1 MTNSETFS
9 ELLQAIESR
18 QKLIWLGL
26 TVSSTVYVP
35 LAFVDATITAGR
47 ELVQNLGWAF
57 YALAGVL
64 AVASV
69 MIRKCSLSTWWLKA
83 QWHRQVSPRQLAT
96 ADTETGQMGD
106 DQLAELG
113 SLNETEIRLLG
124 LAQTNLVPLLLSLG
138 LNDLIAVTGLVLV
151 LCGASKTSLIPF
163 LGTAILLN
171 IGMYPRLD
179 AIIER
184 AEDWVYTS

>member
-18 QKLIWLGL
+18 QKLIWFGL
-26 TVSSTVYVP
+26 TASATVYVP
-35 LAFVDATITAGR
+35 LAFVDVTMATGR

-69 MIRKCSLSTWWLKA
+69 MIRKYFSAWWLKT

-96 ADTETGQMGD
+96 AGTGTGQMDGD
-106 DQLAELG
+106 KLAKLG
-113 SLNETEIRLLG
+113 SLNETEIKLLN
-124 LAQTNLVPLLLSLG
+124 LAQANLVPLLLSLG
-138 LNDLIAVTGLVLV
+138 LNDLIAVAGLVFV

-163 LGTAILLN
+163 LGTAVLLN
-171 IGMYPRLD
+171 IGMYPHLD

-184 AEDWVYTS
+184 AEAWVYTS

>member
-1 MTNSETFS
+1 MTNSETFT

-18 QKLIWLGL
+18 QKLIWLGMTL
-26 TVSSTVYVP
+26 GSTIYVP
-35 LAFVDATITAGR
+35 VAFVDATMAAGR

-57 YALAGVL
+57 YALAGVF

-69 MIRKCSLSTWWLKA
+69 MIRKYSLSARWLKA
-83 QWHRQVSPRQLAT
+83 QWHQQVSPRPLAT
-96 ADTETGQMGD
+96 ADTETGQMGG

-113 SLNETEIRLLG
+113 SPDETEIKLLD
-124 LAQTNLVPLLLSLG
+124 LAQANLVPLLLSLG
-138 LNDLIAVTGLVLV
+138 LNDLIALTGLMFV
-151 LCGASKTSLIPF
+151 LCGASKVSLIPF
-163 LGTAILLN
+163 VGTAIILN

-184 AEDWVYTS
+184 AEAWAYTS

>member
-26 TVSSTVYVP
+26 TASSTVYVP
-35 LAFVDATITAGR
+35 LAFVDVTMTAGR

-57 YALAGVL
+57 YALAGVF

-69 MIRKCSLSTWWLKA
+69 MIRTYFSAWWLKA
-83 QWHRQVSPRQLAT
+83 QWHKPVSPRRLAT
-96 ADTETGQMGD
+96 ADTETGEID
-106 DQLAELG
+106 SDKLANLER
-113 SLNETEIRLLG
+113 LNETEIKLLG
-124 LAQTNLVPLLLSLG
+124 LAQANLVPLLLSLG
-138 LNDLIAVTGLVLV
+138 LNDLIAVTGLVFV
-151 LCGASKTSLIPF
+151 LCGANKVSLIPF
-163 LGTAILLN
+163 FGTAILLN

-179 AIIER
+179 VIIER
-184 AEDWVYTS
+184 AEAWAYTA

>member
-26 TVSSTVYVP
+26 TASSTVYVP
-35 LAFVDATITAGR
+35 LSFVDVTMATGR

-57 YALAGVL
+57 YALAGMF

-69 MIRKCSLSTWWLKA
+69 MIRKYFSAWWLKA
-83 QWHRQVSPRQLAT
+83 QWHKPVSPRQLAT
-96 ADTETGQMGD
+96 ADTETGEID
-106 DQLAELG
+106 SNKLANLERLD
-113 SLNETEIRLLG
+113 ETEIKLLN
-124 LAQTNLVPLLLSLG
+124 LAQANLVPLLLSLG
-138 LNDLIAVTGLVLV
+138 LNDLIAVTGLMFV
-151 LCGASKTSLIPF
+151 LCGASKVSLIPF
-163 LGTAILLN
+163 VGTAIILN
-171 IGMYPRLD
+171 IGMYPHLD

-184 AEDWVYTS
+184 AEAWVYTS

>member
-18 QKLIWLGL
+18 QKLIWLGM
-26 TVSSTVYVP
+26 TFGSTIYVP
-35 LAFVDATITAGR
+35 VAFVDATMAAGR

-69 MIRKCSLSTWWLKA
+69 MIRKYFGAWWLKA
-83 QWHRQVSPRQLAT
+83 QWHKPVSPRQLAT
-96 ADTETGQMGD
+96 ADAETGQIDGD
-106 DQLAELG
+106 KLAKLG
-113 SLNETEIRLLG
+113 SLDETEIKLLS
-124 LAQTNLVPLLLSLG
+124 LAQANLVPLLLSLG
-138 LNDLIAVTGLVLV
+138 LNDLIAVTGLVFV
-151 LCGASKTSLIPF
+151 LCGASKVSLVPF
-163 LGTAILLN
+163 WGTAILLN

-179 AIIER
+179 AIVER
-184 AEDWVYTS
+184 AEAWAYTS

>member
-18 QKLIWLGL
+18 QKLIWFGMTLG
-26 TVSSTVYVP
+26 STVYVP
-35 LAFVDATITAGR
+35 LAFVDVTMATGL
-47 ELVQNLGWAF
+47 ELAQNLGWAF

-69 MIRKCSLSTWWLKA
+69 MIRTYVSPWWLKA
-83 QWHRQVSPRQLAT
+83 QWQRQVSPRQLAT
-96 ADTETGQMGD
+96 ADTGTDQIGGD
-106 DQLAELG
+106 KLAKLE
-113 SLNETEIRLLG
+113 SLDETETKLLS
-124 LAQTNLVPLLLSLG
+124 LAQANLVPLLLSLG
-138 LNDLIAVTGLVLV
+138 LNDLIAVIGLVFV

-163 LGTAILLN
+163 VGTAILLN

-179 AIIER
+179 AIVER

>member
-1 MTNSETFS
+1 MTNSETFT

-26 TVSSTVYVP
+26 TASSTVYVP
-35 LAFVDATITAGR
+35 LAFVDVTMTAGR

-69 MIRKCSLSTWWLKA
+69 VIRKYFLSARWLKA
-83 QWHRQVSPRQLAT
+83 QWHQQVSPRQLAT
-96 ADTETGQMGD
+96 ADTETGQMDGD
-106 DQLAELG
+106 KLAKLER
-113 SLNETEIRLLG
+113 LNETEIKLLG
-124 LAQTNLVPLLLSLG
+124 LAQANLVPLLLSLG
-138 LNDLIAVTGLVLV
+138 LNDLIAVTGLVFV
-151 LCGASKTSLIPF
+151 LCGASKVALIPF
-163 LGTAILLN
+163 VGTAIILN

-184 AEDWVYTS
+184 AEAWVYTS

>member
-9 ELLQAIESR
+9 ELLQALESR
-18 QKLIWLGL
+18 QKLIWLGF

-35 LAFVDATITAGR
+35 LAFVDVTMATGR

-57 YALAGVL
+57 YALAGMF

-69 MIRKCSLSTWWLKA
+69 VIRKYFSARWLKA
-83 QWHRQVSPRQLAT
+83 QWHRQVFPHRLASV
-96 ADTETGQMGD
+96 DTETGQMGG
-106 DQLAELG
+106 DQLAKLG
-113 SLNETEIRLLG
+113 SLNETEIKLLS
-124 LAQTNLVPLLLSLG
+124 LAQANLVPLLLSLG
-138 LNDLIAVTGLVLV
+138 LNDLIALTGLVFV
-151 LCGASKTSLIPF
+151 LCGANKLSLIPF
-163 LGTAILLN
+163 VGTAIILN

-184 AEDWVYTS
+184 AEAWVYTS

>member
-26 TVSSTVYVP
+26 TASSTLYVP
-35 LAFVDATITAGR
+35 LAFVDVTVATGR

-69 MIRKCSLSTWWLKA
+69 MIRKFFSAWWLKA
-83 QWHRQVSPRQLAT
+83 QWHKPVSPRQLAT
-96 ADTETGQMGD
+96 ADTETGQIYGD
-106 DQLAELG
+106 KLANLER
-113 SLNETEIRLLG
+113 LNETEIKLLG
-124 LAQTNLVPLLLSLG
+124 LAQANLVPLLLSLG
-138 LNDLIAVTGLVLV
+138 LNDLIAVTGLVFV
-151 LCGASKTSLIPF
+151 LCGANKISLIPF
-163 LGTAILLN
+163 VGTAILLN

-179 AIIER
+179 AIVER
-184 AEDWVYTS
+184 AEAWAYTA

>member
-18 QKLIWLGL
+18 QKLIWFGL
-26 TVSSTVYVP
+26 TLSSTVYVP
-35 LAFVDATITAGR
+35 LAFVDVTVATGR

-69 MIRKCSLSTWWLKA
+69 MIRTYFSAWWLKA
-83 QWHRQVSPRQLAT
+83 QWHRQVSPRPPAT
-96 ADTETGQMGD
+96 AGTETGQMGD
-106 DQLAELG
+106 DELAKLE
-113 SLNETEIRLLG
+113 SLDETEIKLLS
-124 LAQTNLVPLLLSLG
+124 LAQANLVPLLLSLG
-138 LNDLIAVTGLVLV
+138 LNDLIAVTGLVFV
-151 LCGASKTSLIPF
+151 LCGANKVSLIPF
-163 LGTAILLN
+163 VGTAIILN
-171 IGMYPRLD
+171 IGMYPHLD

-184 AEDWVYTS
+184 AEAWVYTS